1 MYTNAQAEYRMRVGH
16 TRLMPVG
23 SNLQKPRTRKWWLWY
38 GTLAW
43 GIPFFVFMT
52 VFWGIV
58 LFVVTS
64 LLERYLNW
72 RFYADPRIHA
82 GGLLVFSLA
91 LSLLGG
97 CYWGFYMWK
106 FYESKRKHAETELK
120 SR

>member
-1 MYTNAQAEYRMRVGH
+1 
-16 TRLMPVG
+16 
-23 SNLQKPRTRKWWLWY
+23 LQKPRTRKWWLWY

-43 GIPFFVFMT
+43 GIPFFALMT

-64 LLERYLNW
+64 LLERRLNW

-82 GGLLVFSLA
+82 AGLLVFSLA

-120 SR
+120 S

>member
-1 MYTNAQAEYRMRVGH
+1 M
-16 TRLMPVG
+16 
-23 SNLQKPRTRKWWLWY
+23 
-38 GTLAW
+38 
-43 GIPFFVFMT
+43 PFFVLMT

-64 LLERYLNW
+64 LLERRLNW

-82 GGLLVFSLA
+82 PGLLVFSLA

-106 FYESKRKHAETELK
+106 FYESKRKHAETKLK
-120 SR
+120 SPNRTSSSQCLTWTVSALIKR